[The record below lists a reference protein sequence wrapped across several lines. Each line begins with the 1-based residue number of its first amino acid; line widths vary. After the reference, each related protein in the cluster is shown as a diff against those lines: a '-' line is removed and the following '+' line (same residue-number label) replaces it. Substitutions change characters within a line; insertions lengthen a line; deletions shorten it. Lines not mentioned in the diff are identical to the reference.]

1 MCRVIS
7 LMGRSCSGKDT
18 MLNNALK
25 MCNYNEEKLM
35 YLPLYTTRPQRP
47 NEPESAYNFVT
58 DDEFKSLVDSGII
71 FEYRTYKSHLNGS
84 DDDIVYYGT
93 GKPENMNSKREYISI
108 GTKDTIQA
116 FKNAFDEKNMSFVY
130 IYASNKI
137 ITDRAC
143 EREYVNRT
151 QNYREMFRRLYEQY
165 EQFRVFEKVIEKNT
179 EISMHVPC
187 FVSNINGTEIFFI
200 RNELYD
206 INKTTKLMLDI
217 VHGQYQHLPR
227 V

>member
-58 DDEFKSLVDSGII
+58 DE
-71 FEYRTYKSHLNGS
+71 E
-84 DDDIVYYGT
+84 DDVVYYGT
-93 GKPENMNSKREYISI
+93 GKPENMSSKREYISI

-116 FKNAFDEKNMSFVY
+116 FKDSFGENNMTFIY

-143 EREYVNRT
+143 EREYVNKT

-165 EQFRVFEKVIEKNT
+165 EQFRIFEKVIEKNT
-179 EISMHVPC
+179 EISMNVPC
-187 FVSNINGTEIFFI
+187 FVSNVEGTDIIFI

-206 INKTTKLMLDI
+206 INKTTTLMLDI
-217 VHGQYQHLPR
+217 CHGKYKHLPK

>member
-1 MCRVIS
+1 
-7 LMGRSCSGKDT
+7 
-18 MLNNALK
+18 
-25 MCNYNEEKLM
+25 
-35 YLPLYTTRPQRP
+35 
-47 NEPESAYNFVT
+47 
-58 DDEFKSLVDSGII
+58 
-71 FEYRTYKSHLNGS
+71 
-84 DDDIVYYGT
+84 
-93 GKPENMNSKREYISI
+93 
-108 GTKDTIQA
+108 
-116 FKNAFDEKNMSFVY
+116 MSFIY

>member
-25 MCNYNEEKLM
+25 MYNYNEEKLM

-84 DDDIVYYGT
+84 DDDVVYYGT
-93 GKPENMNSKREYISI
+93 GKPENMSSKREYISI

-217 VHGQYQHLPR
+217 VYGQYQHLPR